1 MLKTRTALAFV
12 ASAALGATTLL
23 MFGASADMSMDD
35 RVVSLDKRVQALES
49 ELTAMTA
56 KMTRNHPDQK
66 MEQAAVQELS
76 TINAMITSGK
86 AAEAKPA
93 LVKFMDQYGATKA
106 AARAQ
111 SLSQDLVSVGKAIP
125 ANWQVDDWYQ
135 GSTADLTSANTT
147 VVVFWETWCPHC
159 RRALPSLQNV
169 YDQYRSKGLNV
180 VGVTKLSRSST
191 EQAVRDFI
199 TENKIGYAMG
209 KENGALSSYF
219 GVSSIP
225 SSVVIQNGVVVWS
238 GHPAA
243 INGGMVESWLGN
255 NAS

>member
-1 MLKTRTALAFV
+1 MPKTRIALALV

-23 MFGASADMSMDD
+23 IIGASTDSSMDD
-35 RVVSLDKRVQALES
+35 RVVALDKRVVALES
-49 ELTAMTA
+49 ELRNMQTR
-56 KMTRNHPDQK
+56 MTRNHPDQR
-66 MEQAAVQELS
+66 MEQAALKELA
-76 TINAMITSGK
+76 TINAMVTAGK

-93 LVKFMDQYGATKA
+93 LAKFMDQYGATKA

-111 SLSQDLVSVGKAIP
+111 GLNADLASVGKAVP
-125 ANWQVDDWYQ
+125 TNWQVDNWYQ
-135 GSTADLTSANTT
+135 GSAADLTAGNTT

-159 RRALPSLQNV
+159 RRAMPSLQKV
-169 YDQYRSKGLNV
+169 YDQYRSKGLSV

-191 EQAVRDFI
+191 EQAVKDFI
-199 TENKIGYAMG
+199 TEHKIGYAMG

-238 GHPAA
+238 GHPAS
-243 INGGMVESWLGN
+243 INGGMVESWLGDTT
-255 NAS
+255 S